1 MDNPP
6 RPDGMV
12 TTHRSSVSSERRSV
26 VDQDRPDDLED
37 DLEGHFE
44 GSLFSGAYASPSE
57 YERLALEM
65 LAVETGDVADV
76 KDAMRKIIASAPE
89 GADVAFLLS
98 RALAR
103 AGDRALAA
111 EAPRPL
117 SGNLGVGPSMWW
129 VAGAA
134 PFVVAAAVFGWLGDL
149 ALQTPRDGGDP
160 AGLTAIS
167 MFVISVGSLIAALIG
182 IETLLL
188 LRCQAQSLAAL
199 PSNLVCPPGWYADP
213 WAEGTSRWWN
223 GSHWTGRLRV

>member
-1 MDNPP
+1 MDNPV
-6 RPDGMV
+6 RPAGMV
-12 TTHRSSVSSERRSV
+12 TTHRSSVSSGRRSV
-26 VDQDRPDDLED
+26 VDHDRPD

-44 GSLFSGAYASPSE
+44 GSLVSGADPSPAE
-57 YERLALEM
+57 YERWALEM
-65 LAVETGDVADV
+65 LAVEAGDVADV

-111 EAPRPL
+111 EAPQPL
-117 SGNLGVGPSMWW
+117 SWNLGDGPSMWW
-129 VAGAA
+129 VAAAA
-134 PFVVAAAVFGWLGDL
+134 PFVVASAMFGWLGNL
-149 ALQTPRDGGDP
+149 ALQTPKDGGDP
-160 AGLTAIS
+160 AGLAAIS
-167 MFVISVGSLIAALIG
+167 MFVISTGSLVAALIG

-188 LRCQAQSLAAL
+188 LRCQAQGLVAL

-213 WAEGTSRWWN
+213 WDQGTSRWWN

>member
-1 MDNPP
+1 MD
-6 RPDGMV
+6 
-12 TTHRSSVSSERRSV
+12 H
-26 VDQDRPDDLED
+26 DRAD

-44 GSLFSGAYASPSE
+44 GSLVSGADVSLAE

-65 LAVETGDVADV
+65 LAVEAGDVAEV

-103 AGDRALAA
+103 AGDRALAG

-117 SGNLGVGPSMWW
+117 SRNLGCNLRWNLGDGPSMWW
-129 VAGAA
+129 VAAAA
-134 PFVVAAAVFGWLGDL
+134 PFVVAAAMFGWLGDL
-149 ALQTPRDGGDP
+149 ALQTPKDGGDP
-160 AGLTAIS
+160 AGLAAIS
-167 MFVISVGSLIAALIG
+167 MFVLSAGSLGAALIG

-188 LRCQAQSLAAL
+188 LRCQAQGLVAL
-199 PSNLVCPPGWYADP
+199 SSNLVCPPGWYADP
-213 WAEGTSRWWN
+213 WGQGTSRWWN